1 MKERGEIA
9 ILGGG
14 PAGLAVG
21 YYARKAGIPF
31 PFTIYEASGRIG
43 GNCFT
48 FKHVDFLFDSGA
60 HRFHDKDAQATR
72 EIKTLLGGELKKI
85 NMPSQIYDRGKFVDF
100 PLSPLNL
107 LKNLG
112 PLTFLKASFE
122 VIGLRIWS
130 GNHHKGRKK
139 KEPHADFESFAL
151 QTYGP
156 TLARRF
162 LLNYSEKLWGI
173 PCGKLSPDIAGKRM
187 KGLNLKTFI
196 KEALLGSKAK
206 TEHLD
211 GSFYYPDR
219 GIGTIC
225 DKLARFC
232 RPENIRTQA
241 AVTGVCHDN
250 RRVCAIEI
258 NGREKI
264 NLWKGA
270 EVSRVVSTLPL
281 DILLHIMKPA
291 PPEEILQIVKSLRSR
306 HVILVVFLLK
316 KNRVTK
322 AATIYFP
329 ERDFAFSRLYEPKS
343 RSSFMTPKDKTS
355 LVLEIPCR
363 PEGSLWQMEDDRL
376 TRLVLSQLLKT
387 GLIKEDDIIDR
398 LVFRMKDA
406 YPVLAAGYKEKV
418 EKILNYLQTF
428 ENLAITGRNGKFVYA
443 HLHDMMAFAREII
456 NNRFSRHHSKNGTT
470 LRVGQNMS
478 NMFPNNST

>member
-31 PFTIYEASGRIG
+31 TIYEASGRVG
-43 GNCFT
+43 GNCVT
-48 FKHVDFLFDSGA
+48 FEHGDFLFDSGA
-60 HRFHDKDAQATR
+60 HRFHDKDAPATE
-72 EIKTLLGGELKKI
+72 EIKKLLGSELKKI
-85 NMPSQIYDRGKFVDF
+85 NIHSQIFDRGKFVDF

-107 LKNLG
+107 LRNLG
-112 PLTFLKASFE
+112 LFTFLKAAFE

-139 KEPHADFESFAL
+139 KEPHENFESFAL

-187 KGLNLKTFI
+187 KGLNLNTFI

-232 RPENIRTQA
+232 GPENIRTQA
-241 AVTGVCHDN
+241 VVTGVFHDN

-270 EVSRVVSTLPL
+270 EVSRVVSTLS
-281 DILLHIMKPA
+281 INVLLHIMKPA
-291 PPEEILQIVKSLRSR
+291 PPEEILQLVKSLRYR

-316 KNRVTK
+316 KDRVTK

-329 ERDFAFSRLYEPKS
+329 ERDFVFSRLYEPKS
-343 RSSFMTPKDKTS
+343 RSSFMAPKDKTS
-355 LVLEIPCR
+355 LVMEIPCR
-363 PEGSLWQMEDDRL
+363 PEDNLWKMEDDGL
-376 TRLVLSQLLKT
+376 TRQVLSQLLKT
-387 GLIKEDDIIDR
+387 GLIKKDDIIGK

-428 ENLAITGRNGKFVYA
+428 ENLAISGRNGKFVYS
-443 HLHDMMAFAREII
+443 HLHDMMVFAREII
-456 NNRFSRHHSKNGTT
+456 NHIDSDMGS
-470 LRVGQNMS
+470 
-478 NMFPNNST
+478 